1 MTAALEV
8 DAVKKSFGGV
18 TAVNG
23 VSLRLEPGRIYG
35 LIGPN
40 GSGQTTL
47 FNCVTGV
54 ERRDAGRILFQG
66 ERIDGLKPWKIAVQG
81 AGRTF
86 LLTRFVPE
94 PLALVILL

>member
-1 MTAALEV
+1 MTAALEI

-40 GSGQTTL
+40 GSGKTTL

-54 ERRDAGRILFQG
+54 ERRDAGRILFPG
-66 ERIDGLKPWKIAVQG
+66 ERLDGLKTGQVAGKGGGPPFQG
-81 AGRTF
+81 TPGFSR
-86 LLTRFVPE
+86 
-94 PLALVILL
+94 PLALR